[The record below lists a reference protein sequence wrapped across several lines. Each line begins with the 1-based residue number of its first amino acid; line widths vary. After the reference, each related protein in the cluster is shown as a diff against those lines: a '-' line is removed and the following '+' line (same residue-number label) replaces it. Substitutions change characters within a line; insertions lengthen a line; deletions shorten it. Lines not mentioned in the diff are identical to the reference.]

1 MKRLILTSFV
11 IGLSGCGGCGA
22 KTKVE
27 PTKAEAQPKRA
38 ELPAEPAQARN
49 ALIEQVKKTPA
60 PVVVIAL
67 DGETLFDASGRSR
80 RIFLEVLAE
89 AGKNDLMRTVMERVE
104 QGAPLRNQADY
115 IRAAGISDEKLLDL
129 LKRRFNERL
138 TSDAY
143 IPDDQPR
150 QGGEA
155 FFRAL
160 YQAGCTLVYVG
171 KDDLIRSGP
180 GWIQV
185 LRNNSYPVLAPR
197 AYLMLPPRPG
207 SGDEAFE
214 KDRFETIA
222 GLGEVVAT
230 FSVLK
235 ADQDKLAQAYPKAH
249 AVVMQPLTK
258 SDRPGWVD
266 FKMPPPAPPVVD
278 AEEANA
284 ATGGSTPGVSTPESA
299 TGTTGSAGATGAP

>member
-1 MKRLILTSFV
+1 MKRLVLTSLV
-11 IGLSGCGGCGA
+11 IGLSGCSGCGS
-22 KTKVE
+22 KTE
-27 PTKAEAQPKRA
+27 TKPVQAVAQPKRA
-38 ELPAEPAQARN
+38 ELPAEPAQARS
-49 ALIEQVKKTPA
+49 ALIEQAKTTPA

-104 QGAPLRNQADY
+104 QGAPLRSQADY
-115 IRAAGISDEKLLDL
+115 IRAAGITDEKLLDL

-150 QGGEA
+150 RGGEG
-155 FFRAL
+155 FFKAL
-160 YQAGCTLVYVG
+160 YQAGTTLVYIG

-207 SGDEAFE
+207 AGDDAFD

-222 GLGEVVAT
+222 GLGEVIAT

-235 ADQDKLAQAYPKAH
+235 SDQEALAKAYPKAH
-249 AVVMQPLTK
+249 GVVMQPLTK
-258 SDRPGWVD
+258 KDRPGWVD
-266 FKMPPPAPPVVD
+266 FQLPAPAPPVVD
-278 AEEANA
+278 VEASNA
-284 ATGGSTPGVSTPESA
+284 ATGTTSSGGAEPTPSTEPTGSTEA
-299 TGTTGSAGATGAP
+299 TGTP